1 MGGPSA
7 RGAEGVR
14 GSADPLQETV
24 EGRTV
29 AGTELGEDGTVAAG
43 EEFFLLS
50 HHGRGGKEDFVWG
63 SGGDRPGD
71 RPRVKGLDGGF
82 VGVWGDDAAHGV
94 GGDIGEELGLEG
106 TFLGAMGGDVG
117 GEEGT
122 SKGLGAEE
130 GEVVVDGKG
139 KGFGVKMVN
148 GTHLHAAGGYAEGRI
163 LNTLEFLNGG
173 GGRVGEPDWGS
184 VGKKGTDEG
193 LESDEEGLLL
203 LAPKGASKGSQNVEA
218 GGGAGY
224 YGVNVGGEG
233 EVGIKGDPQDAGVFG
248 QWEGGGVKGNMG
260 MGVGLVGMGGEDGNG
275 GLWGG

>member
-14 GSADPLQETV
+14 GSAHPLQETV
-24 EGRTV
+24 EGRAV

-106 TFLGAMGGDVG
+106 GFLGTGGGEGCDYGVGDMGGQ
-117 GEEGT
+117 EGT
-122 SKGLGAEE
+122 GKELGAEE

-148 GTHLHAAGGYAEGRI
+148 GTHLHATGGNAEGRI
-163 LNTLEFLNGG
+163 LNAL
-173 GGRVGEPDWGS
+173 
-184 VGKKGTDEG
+184 
-193 LESDEEGLLL
+193 
-203 LAPKGASKGSQNVEA
+203 
-218 GGGAGY
+218 
-224 YGVNVGGEG
+224 
-233 EVGIKGDPQDAGVFG
+233 
-248 QWEGGGVKGNMG
+248 
-260 MGVGLVGMGGEDGNG
+260 
-275 GLWGG
+275 